1 MSKSSSSSSSSASG
15 CTVGGKSVLSSEV
28 EGREDGLVVDMF
40 WLDTLLPD
48 LAMYSDLSDV
58 IGISAEFCSGILE
71 SAIARFP
78 TARFPCVAV
87 LTSVLT
93 LEVIGFGLAASSWSE
108 NRLPGR
114 ELRSVRLSGR
124 ELG

>member
-1 MSKSSSSSSSSASG
+1 
-15 CTVGGKSVLSSEV
+15 
-28 EGREDGLVVDMF
+28 MF

-58 IGISAEFCSGILE
+58 IGISAEFCSGSL
-71 SAIARFP
+71 SLLIARFP

-87 LTSVLT
+87 LTSELT

-108 NRLPGR
+108 NRLPGHGN
-114 ELRSVRLSGR
+114 LGRSDYPAG
-124 ELG
+124 